1 MIIIRRIR
9 SPSFA
14 QFGFNPF
21 GRVERVNK
29 GAERQRKTLQ
39 KALDSAKS
47 EGKNLRDPS
56 VLRQVMLPVAQANK
70 GRTGGSAFTR
80 RRKTKNGKVIVE
92 QVRRK

>member
-9 SPSFA
+9 SPSLA

-21 GRVERVNK
+21 GRIDRVNQ

-47 EGKNLRDPS
+47 EGKNLRDPN
-56 VLRQVMLPVAQANK
+56 VLKQIMLPVAKANK
-70 GRTGGSAFTR
+70 GRTGGSAFIRKR
-80 RRKTKNGKVIVE
+80 RSKNGKQIVE
-92 QVRRK
+92 RVRR

>member
-1 MIIIRRIR
+1 MIIVRRVR
-9 SPSFA
+9 SSSFA

-21 GRVERVNK
+21 GRIDRVNK

-39 KALDSAKS
+39 KALNSAKS
-47 EGKNLRDPS
+47 EGKNLRDPN
-56 VLRQVMLPVAQANK
+56 VLRQVILPVAQANK

>member
-21 GRVERVNK
+21 GRIERVNK
-29 GAERQRKTLQ
+29 GAERQRVTLQ

-47 EGKNLRDPS
+47 EGKNLRDPN

-80 RRKTKNGKVIVE
+80 RRKTKKGKIIIEMVN
-92 QVRRK
+92 RK

>member
-9 SPSFA
+9 SHSFA

-21 GRVERVNK
+21 GRIERVNK
-29 GAERQRKTLQ
+29 GAERQRVTLQ

-47 EGKNLRDPS
+47 EGKNLRDPN

-80 RRKTKNGKVIVE
+80 RRRTKKGKIIIERVN
-92 QVRRK
+92 RK

>member
-14 QFGFNPF
+14 QFSFNPF
-21 GRVERVNK
+21 GRIERVNK
-29 GAERQRKTLQ
+29 GAERQRVTLQ

-47 EGKNLRDPS
+47 EGKNLRDPN

-80 RRKTKNGKVIVE
+80 RRRTKNGKVIVE